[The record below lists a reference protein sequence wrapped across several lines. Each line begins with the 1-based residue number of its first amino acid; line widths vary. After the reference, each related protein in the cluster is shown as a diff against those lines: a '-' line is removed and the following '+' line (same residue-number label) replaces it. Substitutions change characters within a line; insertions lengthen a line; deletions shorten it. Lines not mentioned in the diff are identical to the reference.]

1 MDQVILLLDQAVNTC
16 TYIKRIN
23 ALMSF
28 MSDTKKV
35 GIMLKENAE
44 VFKDNEKTL
53 FGQKFEECVAK
64 SLTSKNNC

>member
-1 MDQVILLLDQAVNTC
+1 
-16 TYIKRIN
+16 
-23 ALMSF
+23 

-53 FGQKFEECVAK
+53 FEQKFEECVAK

>member
-16 TYIKRIN
+16 AYIKRIN

-53 FGQKFEECVAK
+53 FE
-64 SLTSKNNC
+64 

>member
-28 MSDTKKV
+28 MSDKKKV